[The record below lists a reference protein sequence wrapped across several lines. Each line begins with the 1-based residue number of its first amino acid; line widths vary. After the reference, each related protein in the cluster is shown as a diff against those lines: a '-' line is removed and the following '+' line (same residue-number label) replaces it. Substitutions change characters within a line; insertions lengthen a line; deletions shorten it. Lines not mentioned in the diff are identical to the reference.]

1 MKRRNKIYVEKDNQS
16 QLEEQQKLYQEE
28 QQKQYQA
35 YLTHVEDMK
44 NQALFEKEQNKKIFM
59 DKSVNEA
66 LLVLY
71 ESIKSIEEKIEKIE
85 SRLYELEDTVE
96 YKVKKISDSRY
107 PSCY

>member
-1 MKRRNKIYVEKDNQS
+1 MRKKKINVEKDNQS

-28 QQKQYQA
+28 QNNYQA
-35 YLTHVEDMK
+35 YLAYLDDIK

-66 LLVLY
+66 LLLLY
-71 ESIKSIEEKIEKIE
+71 ESIKNIEEKIEKIE

-96 YKVKKISDSRY
+96 YKVKKISDTRY
-107 PSCY
+107 PECY